1 MPGHSHQPL
10 HHSFL
15 PPRRPFSTPTSA
27 YRPLVILSTISI
39 PANRSLAFSRQ
50 NYHFNKLYIY
60 RRLIF
65 LVFVCLVEAAK
76 SRGESHNRS
85 IKEKKHE
92 EEDEEE
98 EVAQNK
104 EQSGSEESPRVQIV
118 VVAVVVVGEG
128 CRRRK
133 TSQQEVA
140 CT

>member
-92 EEDEEE
+92 EDEEE